1 MAGGRR
7 LQCSCKAGHAD
18 QEWYDRMLDDK
29 QDHQVRL
36 LLLILA
42 AFPSLGRIAEI
53 SEYGSNLCIFVGLLT
68 LLAWVASRTVL
79 DLFPLMPLLRVFCL
93 RAHQKAAVMVV

>member
-1 MAGGRR
+1 MR
-7 LQCSCKAGHAD
+7 Q
-18 QEWYDRMLDDK
+18 
-29 QDHQVRL
+29 

-53 SEYGSNLCIFVGLLT
+53 SEYGSNLCNEGR
-68 LLAWVASRTVL
+68 LALVAWDASRTVL

-93 RAHQKAAVMVV
+93 RAHKRAVVMVMWEADIRCPSGGWSRSSHCCTADADSLGS